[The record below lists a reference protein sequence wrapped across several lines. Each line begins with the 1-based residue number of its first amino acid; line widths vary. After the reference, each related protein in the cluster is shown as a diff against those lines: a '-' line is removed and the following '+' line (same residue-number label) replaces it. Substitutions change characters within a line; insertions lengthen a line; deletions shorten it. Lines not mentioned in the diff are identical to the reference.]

1 MTESRTPC
9 LNPRCRRTF
18 KQEHE
23 GETVV
28 CRKCWM
34 LLPAAWRA
42 RDKQLR
48 RRMRLID
55 RMSEKGTAYPRRGRK
70 HGQPDRGA
78 PQAYT
83 MGMKVGRL
91 WDRHWDRIRAF
102 FLASDKPE
110 GLDAFLEEVGL

>member
-1 MTESRTPC
+1 MTEARTPC

-28 CRKCWM
+28 CRKCWI
-34 LLPAAWRA
+34 LLPASWRA

-55 RMSEKGTAYPRRGRK
+55 RMSAKGVQHRRRGRK
-70 HGQPDRGA
+70 FGHPDKGA
-78 PQAYT
+78 PQAFT
-83 MGMKVGRL
+83 MGIKFDRL

-102 FLASDKPE
+102 YLAPEKPE

>member
-1 MTESRTPC
+1 MTEARTPC

-28 CRKCWM
+28 CGKCWK
-34 LLPAAWRA
+34 LLPTTVRQ
-42 RDKQLR
+42 RHKQLR

-55 RMSEKGTAYPRRGRK
+55 RLASKGAGHRRRGRK
-70 HGQPDRGA
+70 FGRPNVGV

-83 MGMKVGRL
+83 MNAQFERL
-91 WDRHWDRIRAF
+91 WDRHWTRIRIF
-102 FLASDKPE
+102 FHAPDKPE
-110 GLDAFLEEVGL
+110 GLETFLEEIGL